1 MPRWLLLLMRKVN
14 KLMKFMDINT
24 LMKRF
29 SFVAFTACICSLS
42 IGSSFAQSVEQLQ
55 QLRERAQQTQNG
67 PSAQSVSPLSISA
80 QRTLPGA
87 TSASN
92 AMGQF
97 STQPRNGV
105 TLPGEPTIDTVFPAQ
120 APMENPPFAANLFIG
135 GFESERSSG
144 LNDNYLIAPGD
155 KISIWLWGAV
165 NFSDVVT
172 VDNQGNIFIPNIGPV
187 RIANTPAGSVNQTV
201 TAKIRQVYT
210 NDVNVYVNL
219 LTSTPVSLYV
229 SGPVLR
235 PGQYA
240 GLASDSVLYYLK
252 RAGGIDFQ
260 RGSFRQIDIVRN
272 GKVVASAD
280 LYAFFRNGKLP
291 EISFK
296 DGDTILVHPIGN
308 TIVVETGAR
317 NSFTFEFLNEE
328 LNGDV
333 VNYFARPG
341 EFASHASVSGI
352 RNNKQFARYLSVEE
366 FASLELSA
374 GDTVEYIA
382 DHEPQIYRIN
392 VAGAF
397 AGASQIM
404 VDKGARLID
413 VLDHIEA
420 DTTLS
425 DTQNI
430 YILRESVAMKQKEI
444 IEEGLRRLERS
455 MYTAPISSTGEGAIR
470 AQEAQLVADFIAR
483 ARQVE
488 PQGRV
493 VVSENGEIANILLEP
508 NDTIVIPEVTDLV
521 HVGGEVLLPQ
531 SVVFNPD
538 ATTED
543 YVAWAGGFTERAED
557 DRILIV
563 RKNGNVTFTS
573 LNDSFLSSN
582 DNKLE
587 PGDQI
592 IVLPAID
599 TKLLQAVKDITQIVF
614 QIAVATNAATN

>member
-1 MPRWLLLLMRKVN
+1 MNRMSKSIMKKIAITLTSTVVLSLLSTTV
-14 KLMKFMDINT
+14 
-24 LMKRF
+24 F
-29 SFVAFTACICSLS
+29 SQTVD
-42 IGSSFAQSVEQLQ
+42 QLQ
-55 QLRERAQQTQNG
+55 QLRQRAQEAGVSGTA
-67 PSAQSVSPLSISA
+67 SQSVSPLSISS
-80 QRTLPGA
+80 QRSLPR
-87 TSASN
+87 ASN
-92 AMGQF
+92 PANSMGQF
-97 STQPRNGV
+97 STQPRDGMS
-105 TLPGEPTIDTVFPAQ
+105 LPGEPTYESVFPMQ
-120 APMENPPFAANLFIG
+120 EPMENPPFAANLFIG
-135 GFESERSSG
+135 GFESERSNG
-144 LNDNYLIAPGD
+144 LNDNYLVAPGD
-155 KISIWLWGAV
+155 KISIWIWGAISY
-165 NFSDVVT
+165 SDVVT
-172 VDNQGNIFIPNIGPV
+172 VDNQGNIFLPNIGPV
-187 RIANTPAGSVNQTV
+187 RVANTPAGSVNQTV

-219 LTSTPVSLYV
+219 LTSTPVSIFV

-252 RAGGIDFQ
+252 RAGGIDFS
-260 RGSFRQIDIVRN
+260 RGSFRQIDVVRD

-280 LYAFFRNGKLP
+280 LYAFFRDGTLP
-291 EISFK
+291 ALSFK

-308 TIVVETGAR
+308 TIVVKTGAR
-317 NSFTFEFLNEE
+317 NSFTFEFLNTE
-328 LNGDV
+328 LNGEV
-333 VNYFARPG
+333 VNYFSRPG
-341 EFASHASVSGI
+341 EFASHASIAGV
-352 RNNKQFARYLSVEE
+352 RDNKQFARYLSIEE
-366 FASLELSA
+366 FATLPLAA

-397 AGASQIM
+397 SGASQVM
-404 VDKGARLID
+404 VDKGTRLID

-420 DTTLS
+420 DTVLS

-430 YILRESVAMKQKEI
+430 YLLRESVAEKQKEI
-444 IEEGLRRLERS
+444 IEEGLQRLERS

-483 ARQVE
+483 AREVE

-493 VVSENGEIANILLEP
+493 VVSENGDIANILLEP
-508 NDTIVIPEVTDLV
+508 NDTIVIPEVTDLI

-538 ATTED
+538 ATAED
-543 YVAWAGGFTERAED
+543 YVAWAGGFTERAESE
-557 DRILIV
+557 RILIV

-573 LNDSFLSSN
+573 IDDSFLSNNTST
-582 DNKLE
+582 LA

-599 TKLLQAVKDITQIVF
+599 TKLLQAVKDMTQIIY
-614 QIAVATNAATN
+614 QIAIAANVATN

>member
-1 MPRWLLLLMRKVN
+1 
-14 KLMKFMDINT
+14 MKFMDINT

-87 TSASN
+87 TSGSN

>member
-1 MPRWLLLLMRKVN
+1 M
-14 KLMKFMDINT
+14 KLMDVSFVLKSLT
-24 LMKRF
+24 LVSSITLF
-29 SFVAFTACICSLS
+29 SFLTTPIAN
-42 IGSSFAQSVEQLQ
+42 AQSAEQVEQLRQRFQ
-55 QLRERAQQTQNG
+55 QGQGNTSI
-67 PSAQSVSPLSISA
+67 PQSVSPLSIST
-80 QRTLPGA
+80 QRTLPG
-87 TSASN
+87 SSN
-92 AMGQF
+92 PSGNMGQF
-97 STQPRNGV
+97 ATQPRNGM
-105 TLPGEPTIDTVFPAQ
+105 TLPGEPTIETVFPKQ
-120 APMENPPFAANLFIG
+120 VPMENPPFAANLFIG
-135 GFESERSSG
+135 GFESERSNG

-172 VDNQGNIFIPNIGPV
+172 VDNQGNIFIPNIGPIRV
-187 RIANTPAGSVNQTV
+187 ANTPAGTVNQTV

-210 NDVNVYVNL
+210 NDVNIYVNL
-219 LTSTPVSLYV
+219 LTSTPVSIFV

-260 RGSFRQIDIVRN
+260 RGSFRQIDIVRDD
-272 GKVVASAD
+272 KVIASAD
-280 LYAFFRNGKLP
+280 LYTFFRSGKLP
-291 EISFK
+291 EVSLK

-308 TIVVETGAR
+308 TVVVETGAR
-317 NSFTFEFLNEE
+317 NSFTFEFLDSE
-328 LNGDV
+328 LTGKSI
-333 VNYFARPG
+333 NYFARPG
-341 EFASHASVSGI
+341 EFASHASVSGV
-352 RNNKQFARYLSVEE
+352 RNNKQYARYLSIADFETLQL
-366 FASLELSA
+366 AA

-392 VAGAF
+392 IAGAF

-404 VDKGARLID
+404 VDKGTRLID
-413 VLDHIEA
+413 VLDHVEA

-430 YILRESVAMKQKEI
+430 YLLRESVAIKQKEI
-444 IEEGLRRLERS
+444 IEEGLQRLERS

-493 VVSENGEIANILLEP
+493 VVSQAGEIANILLEP
-508 NDTIVIPEVTDLV
+508 NDTIVIPEITDLV

-531 SVVFNPD
+531 SVVFNPE

-543 YVAWAGGFTERAED
+543 YIAWAGGFTERAED
-557 DRILIV
+557 ERILIV
-563 RKNGNVTFTS
+563 RRNGNVTFTS
-573 LNDSFLSSN
+573 IDDSFLSSEEAY
-582 DNKLE
+582 LE

-599 TKLLQAVKDITQIVF
+599 TKIMQAVKDVTQIIF
-614 QIAVATNAATN
+614 QIAVAANAIDR

>member
-1 MPRWLLLLMRKVN
+1 
-14 KLMKFMDINT
+14 MKFMDMKDT
-24 LMKRF
+24 LKAL
-29 SFVAFTACICSLS
+29 SKIACTAV
-42 IGSSFAQSVEQLQ
+42 IGSMMLQPVFAQSMEQLQ
-55 QLRERAQQTQNG
+55 QLRERAQQSQSG
-67 PSAQSVSPLSISA
+67 ISAQSVSPLSVST

-87 TSASN
+87 SSSAN
-92 AMGQF
+92 TMGQF

-105 TLPGEPTIDTVFPAQ
+105 NLPGEPTIDTVFPAQ

-144 LNDNYLIAPGD
+144 LNDNYLVAPGD
-155 KISIWLWGAV
+155 KINIWLWGAV

-172 VDNQGNIFIPNIGPV
+172 VDNQGNIFIPNIGPIRV
-187 RIANTPAGSVNQTV
+187 ANTPAGTVNQTV

-219 LTSTPVSLYV
+219 LTSTPVSIFV

-260 RGSFRQIDIVRN
+260 RGSFRQIDVVRN
-272 GKVVASAD
+272 GKTVATAD
-280 LYAFFRNGKLP
+280 LYAFFRSGKLP
-291 EISFK
+291 AVSFK

-328 LNGDV
+328 LNGGV

-341 EFASHASVSGI
+341 EFASHASVSGV
-352 RNNKQFARYLSVEE
+352 RNTKRFARYSDLKA

-404 VDKGARLID
+404 VDKGARLLD

-430 YILRESVAMKQKEI
+430 YLLRESVAIKQKQI
-444 IEEGLRRLERS
+444 IEEGLQRIERS
-455 MYTAPISSTGEGAIR
+455 MYTAPLSSTGEGAIR

-493 VVSENGEIANILLEP
+493 VVSENGDIANILLEP
-508 NDTIVIPEVTDLV
+508 NDTIVIPEVTDLI

-557 DRILIV
+557 ERILIV
-563 RKNGNVTFTS
+563 RKNGNVTFS
-573 LNDSFLSSN
+573 SVNDSFLSS
-582 DNKLE
+582 DESKLE

-599 TKLLQAVKDITQIVF
+599 TKVLQAVKDITQIVY
-614 QIAVATNAATN
+614 QIAIAANVATN

>member
-1 MPRWLLLLMRKVN
+1 M
-14 KLMKFMDINT
+14 T
-24 LMKRF
+24 
-29 SFVAFTACICSLS
+29 TSLATN
-42 IGSSFAQSVEQLQ
+42 AQSIEQLQ
-55 QLRERAQQTQNG
+55 ELRQRAQQNDTTSNAAR
-67 PSAQSVSPLSISA
+67 PISPLDISS

-87 TSASN
+87 TGVEST
-92 AMGQF
+92 MGQF
-97 STQPRNGV
+97 STQPRNGMN
-105 TLPGEPTIDTVFPAQ
+105 LPGEPTIDTVFPAQ

-135 GFESERSSG
+135 GFESERTAG
-144 LNDNYLIAPGD
+144 LNDNYLVAPGD
-155 KISIWLWGAV
+155 KIAIYLWGAV
-165 NFSDVVT
+165 NFSNVVT
-172 VDNQGNIFIPNIGPV
+172 VDNQGNIFIPNIGPISV
-187 RIANTPAGSVNQTV
+187 ANTPAGSVNQTV
-201 TAKIRQVYT
+201 TSKIKQVYT
-210 NDVNVYVNL
+210 NDVNIYVNL
-219 LTSTPVSLYV
+219 LTSTPVSVFV

-252 RAGGIDFQ
+252 RAGGVDFQ
-260 RGSFRQIDIVRN
+260 RGSFRQIDVVRN
-272 GKVVASAD
+272 GEVVATAD

-291 EISFK
+291 ELSFK

-328 LNGDV
+328 LNGSV

-341 EFASHASVSGI
+341 EFASHASVAGV
-352 RNNKQFARYLSVEE
+352 RNNKQFARYLSIQD
-366 FASLELSA
+366 FASLPLKA
-374 GDTVEYIA
+374 GDTVEYVA

-397 AGASQIM
+397 SGASQVM

-413 VLDHIEA
+413 VLDHIEV
-420 DTTLS
+420 DTKLS

-430 YILRESVAMKQKEI
+430 YLLRESVAIKQKEI
-444 IEEGLRRLERS
+444 IEEGLQRLERS
-455 MYTAPISSTGEGAIR
+455 MYTAPISSTGEGTIR

-493 VVSENGEIANILLEP
+493 VVSENGDVANILLEP
-508 NDTIVIPEVTDLV
+508 NDTIVIPEITDLI

-557 DRILIV
+557 ERILIMH
-563 RKNGNVTFTS
+563 KNGNVSFASVSGT
-573 LNDSFLSSN
+573 FLS
-582 DNKLE
+582 DDHTMLQ

-599 TKLLQAVKDITQIVF
+599 TKIMQAVKDVSQIIF
-614 QIAVATNAATN
+614 QIAVAANAIDR

>member
-1 MPRWLLLLMRKVN
+1 M
-14 KLMKFMDINT
+14 T
-24 LMKRF
+24 
-29 SFVAFTACICSLS
+29 TSLATN
-42 IGSSFAQSVEQLQ
+42 AQSIEQLQ
-55 QLRERAQQTQNG
+55 ELRQRAQQNDTTSNAAR
-67 PSAQSVSPLSISA
+67 PISPLDISS

-87 TSASN
+87 TGVEST
-92 AMGQF
+92 MGQF
-97 STQPRNGV
+97 STQPRNGMN
-105 TLPGEPTIDTVFPAQ
+105 LPGEPTIDTVFPAQ
-120 APMENPPFAANLFIG
+120 VPMENPPFAANLFIG
-135 GFESERSSG
+135 GFESERTAG
-144 LNDNYLIAPGD
+144 LNDNYLVAPGD
-155 KISIWLWGAV
+155 KIAIYLWGAV
-165 NFSDVVT
+165 NFSNVVT
-172 VDNQGNIFIPNIGPV
+172 VDNQGNIFIPNIGPISV
-187 RIANTPAGSVNQTV
+187 ANTPAGSVNQTV
-201 TAKIRQVYT
+201 TSKIKQVYT
-210 NDVNVYVNL
+210 NDVNIYVNL
-219 LTSTPVSLYV
+219 LTSTPVSVFV

-252 RAGGIDFQ
+252 RAGGVDFQ
-260 RGSFRQIDIVRN
+260 RGSFRQIDVVRN
-272 GKVVASAD
+272 GEVVATAD

-291 EISFK
+291 ELSFK

-328 LNGDV
+328 LNGSV

-341 EFASHASVSGI
+341 EFASHASVAGV
-352 RNNKQFARYLSVEE
+352 RNNKQFARYLSIQD
-366 FASLELSA
+366 FASLPLKA
-374 GDTVEYIA
+374 GDTVEYVA

-397 AGASQIM
+397 SGASQVM

-413 VLDHIEA
+413 VLDHIEV
-420 DTTLS
+420 DTKLS

-430 YILRESVAMKQKEI
+430 YLLRESVAIKQKEI
-444 IEEGLRRLERS
+444 IEEGLQRLERS
-455 MYTAPISSTGEGAIR
+455 MYTAPISSTGEGTIR

-493 VVSENGEIANILLEP
+493 VVSENGDVANILLEP
-508 NDTIVIPEVTDLV
+508 NDTIVIPEITDLI

-557 DRILIV
+557 ERILIMH
-563 RKNGNVTFTS
+563 KNGNVSFASVSGT
-573 LNDSFLSSN
+573 FLS
-582 DNKLE
+582 DEHTMLQ

-599 TKLLQAVKDITQIVF
+599 TKIMQAVKDVSQIIF
-614 QIAVATNAATN
+614 QIAVAANAIDR

>member
-1 MPRWLLLLMRKVN
+1 MKKIITPLLLS
-14 KLMKFMDINT
+14 FCA
-24 LMKRF
+24 F
-29 SFVAFTACICSLS
+29 SMTTSLVTN
-42 IGSSFAQSVEQLQ
+42 AQSIEQLQ
-55 QLRERAQQTQNG
+55 ELRQRAQQNDTTSNAAR
-67 PSAQSVSPLSISA
+67 PISPLDISS
-80 QRTLPGA
+80 QRTLPG
-87 TSASN
+87 TTGVEST
-92 AMGQF
+92 MGQF
-97 STQPRNGV
+97 STQPRNGMR
-105 TLPGEPTIDTVFPAQ
+105 LPGEPTIDTVFPAQ

-135 GFESERSSG
+135 GFESERTSG
-144 LNDNYLIAPGD
+144 LNDNYLVAPGD
-155 KISIWLWGAV
+155 KIAIYLWGAV
-165 NFSDVVT
+165 NFSNVVT
-172 VDNQGNIFIPNIGPV
+172 VDNQGNIFIPNIGPISV
-187 RIANTPAGSVNQTV
+187 ANTPAGSVNQTV
-201 TAKIRQVYT
+201 TSRIKQVYT
-210 NDVNVYVNL
+210 NDVNIYVNL
-219 LTSTPVSLYV
+219 LTSTPVSVFV

-252 RAGGIDFQ
+252 RAGGVDFQ
-260 RGSFRQIDIVRN
+260 RGSFRQIDVVRN
-272 GKVVASAD
+272 GEVVATAD

-291 EISFK
+291 ELSFK

-328 LNGDV
+328 LNGSV

-341 EFASHASVSGI
+341 EFASHASVAGV
-352 RNNKQFARYLSVEE
+352 RNNKQFARYLSIQD
-366 FASLELSA
+366 FAALPLKA
-374 GDTVEYIA
+374 GDTVEYVA

-397 AGASQIM
+397 SGASQVM

-413 VLDHIEA
+413 VLDHIEV
-420 DTTLS
+420 DTKLS

-430 YILRESVAMKQKEI
+430 YLLRESVAIKQKEI
-444 IEEGLRRLERS
+444 IEEGLQRLERS
-455 MYTAPISSTGEGAIR
+455 MYTAPISSTGEGTIR

-493 VVSENGEIANILLEP
+493 VVSENGDVANILLEP
-508 NDTIVIPEVTDLV
+508 NDTIVIPEITDLI

-557 DRILIV
+557 ERILIMH
-563 RKNGNVTFTS
+563 KNGNVSFASVSGT
-573 LNDSFLSSN
+573 FLS
-582 DNKLE
+582 DEHTMLQ

-599 TKLLQAVKDITQIVF
+599 TKIMQAVKDVSQIIF
-614 QIAVATNAATN
+614 QIAVAANAIDR

>member
-1 MPRWLLLLMRKVN
+1 MNRMSKSIMKKIAITLTSTVVLSLLSSSV
-14 KLMKFMDINT
+14 
-24 LMKRF
+24 F
-29 SFVAFTACICSLS
+29 SQTVD
-42 IGSSFAQSVEQLQ
+42 QLQ
-55 QLRERAQQTQNG
+55 QLRQRAQEAGVSGTA
-67 PSAQSVSPLSISA
+67 SQSVSPLSISS
-80 QRTLPGA
+80 QRSLPR
-87 TSASN
+87 ASN
-92 AMGQF
+92 SANSMGQF
-97 STQPRNGV
+97 STQPRDGMS
-105 TLPGEPTIDTVFPAQ
+105 LPGEPTYESVFPMQ
-120 APMENPPFAANLFIG
+120 EPMENPPFAANLFIG
-135 GFESERSSG
+135 GFESERSNG
-144 LNDNYLIAPGD
+144 LNDNYLVAPGD
-155 KISIWLWGAV
+155 KISIWIWGAI
-165 NFSDVVT
+165 NYSDVVT
-172 VDNQGNIFIPNIGPV
+172 VDNQGNVFLPNIGPV
-187 RIANTPAGSVNQTV
+187 RVANTPAGSVNQTV

-219 LTSTPVSLYV
+219 LTSTPVSIFV

-252 RAGGIDFQ
+252 RAGGIDFS

-272 GKVVASAD
+272 GKVVTSAD
-280 LYAFFRNGKLP
+280 LYAFFRDGTLP
-291 EISFK
+291 ALSFK

-308 TIVVETGAR
+308 TIVVKTGAR
-317 NSFTFEFLNEE
+317 NSFTFEFLNTE
-328 LNGDV
+328 LKGEV
-333 VNYFARPG
+333 VNYFSRPG
-341 EFASHASVSGI
+341 EFASHASIAGV
-352 RNNKQFARYLSVEE
+352 RDNKQFARYLSIDE
-366 FASLELSA
+366 FATLPLAA

-397 AGASQIM
+397 SGASQVM
-404 VDKGARLID
+404 VDKGTRLID

-420 DTTLS
+420 DSVLS

-430 YILRESVAMKQKEI
+430 YLLRESVAEKQKEI
-444 IEEGLRRLERS
+444 IEEGLQRLERS

-483 ARQVE
+483 ARKVE

-493 VVSENGEIANILLEP
+493 VVSENGDIANILLEP
-508 NDTIVIPEVTDLV
+508 NDTIVIPEVTDLI

-538 ATTED
+538 ATAED
-543 YVAWAGGFTERAED
+543 YVAWAGGFTERAES

-573 LNDSFLSSN
+573 VDDSFLSNNIST
-582 DNKLE
+582 LA

-599 TKLLQAVKDITQIVF
+599 TKLLQAVKDMTQIIY
-614 QIAVATNAATN
+614 QIAVAANVATN

>member
-1 MPRWLLLLMRKVN
+1 MNRMSKSIMKKIAITLTSTVVLSLLSTSV
-14 KLMKFMDINT
+14 
-24 LMKRF
+24 F
-29 SFVAFTACICSLS
+29 SQTVD
-42 IGSSFAQSVEQLQ
+42 QLQ
-55 QLRERAQQTQNG
+55 QLRQRAQEAGVSGTA
-67 PSAQSVSPLSISA
+67 SQSVSPLSISS
-80 QRTLPGA
+80 QRSLPR
-87 TSASN
+87 ASN
-92 AMGQF
+92 SANSMGQF
-97 STQPRNGV
+97 STQPRDGMS
-105 TLPGEPTIDTVFPAQ
+105 LPGEPTYESVFPMQ
-120 APMENPPFAANLFIG
+120 EPMENPPFAANLFIG
-135 GFESERSSG
+135 GFESERSNG
-144 LNDNYLIAPGD
+144 LNDNYLVAPGD
-155 KISIWLWGAV
+155 KISIWIWGAI
-165 NFSDVVT
+165 NYSDVVT
-172 VDNQGNIFIPNIGPV
+172 VDNQGNVFLPNIGPV
-187 RIANTPAGSVNQTV
+187 RVANTPAGSVNQTV

-219 LTSTPVSLYV
+219 LTSTPVSIFV

-252 RAGGIDFQ
+252 RAGGIDFS

-280 LYAFFRNGKLP
+280 LYAFFRDGTLP
-291 EISFK
+291 ALSFK

-308 TIVVETGAR
+308 TIVVKTGAR
-317 NSFTFEFLNEE
+317 NSFTFEFLNTE
-328 LNGDV
+328 LNGEV
-333 VNYFARPG
+333 VNYFSRPG
-341 EFASHASVSGI
+341 EFASHASIAGV
-352 RNNKQFARYLSVEE
+352 RDNKQFARYLSIDE
-366 FASLELSA
+366 FATLPLAA

-397 AGASQIM
+397 SGASQVM
-404 VDKGARLID
+404 VDKGTRLID

-420 DTTLS
+420 DSVLS

-430 YILRESVAMKQKEI
+430 YLLRESVAEKQKEI
-444 IEEGLRRLERS
+444 IEEGLQRLERS

-483 ARQVE
+483 ARKVE

-493 VVSENGEIANILLEP
+493 VVSENGDIANILLEP
-508 NDTIVIPEVTDLV
+508 NDTIVIPEVTDLI

-538 ATTED
+538 ATAED
-543 YVAWAGGFTERAED
+543 YVAWAGGFTERAES

-573 LNDSFLSSN
+573 VDDSFLSNNIST
-582 DNKLE
+582 LA

-599 TKLLQAVKDITQIVF
+599 TKLLQAVKDMTQIIY
-614 QIAVATNAATN
+614 QIAVAANVATN

>member
-1 MPRWLLLLMRKVN
+1 MKMLLKTLLLTVAAASLAV
-14 KLMKFMDINT
+14 T
-24 LMKRF
+24 LDVK
-29 SFVAFTACICSLS
+29 
-42 IGSSFAQSVEQLQ
+42 AQSFEQLQ
-55 QLRERAQQTQNG
+55 ELRQRAQQSDSTSTVN
-67 PSAQSVSPLSISA
+67 PSVSPLDISS

-87 TSASN
+87 SSATST
-92 AMGQF
+92 MGQF
-97 STQPRNGV
+97 STQPRNGQN
-105 TLPGEPTIDTVFPAQ
+105 LPGEPTIESVFPAQ
-120 APMENPPFAANLFIG
+120 SPMDNPPFAANLFIG
-135 GFESERSSG
+135 GFESERSTG
-144 LNDNYLIAPGD
+144 LNDNYLVAPGD
-155 KISIWLWGAV
+155 KISIWIWGAV
-165 NFSDVVT
+165 NFSNVVT
-172 VDNQGNIFIPNIGPV
+172 VDNQGNIFIPNIGPI

-219 LTSTPVSLYV
+219 LTSTPVSVYV

-252 RAGGIDFQ
+252 RAGGVDFQ
-260 RGSFRQIDIVRN
+260 RGSFRQIDVIRN
-272 GKVVASAD
+272 NKVVASAD

-291 EISFK
+291 NLSFK

-328 LNGDV
+328 LNGGV

-341 EFASHASVSGI
+341 EFASHASVAGV
-352 RNNKQFARYLSVEE
+352 RNNKQFARYLSIDD
-366 FASLELSA
+366 FALLPLKA
-374 GDTVEYIA
+374 GDTVEYVA

-397 AGASQIM
+397 AGASQVM

-413 VLDHIEA
+413 VLDHIEI
-420 DTTLS
+420 DSKLS

-430 YILRESVAMKQKEI
+430 YLLRESVALKQKEI
-444 IEEGLRRLERS
+444 IEEGLQRLERS

-483 ARQVE
+483 AREVE

-493 VVSENGEIANILLEP
+493 VVSQNGEIANILLEP

-531 SVVFNPD
+531 SIVFNPD

-557 DRILIV
+557 ERILIMH
-563 RKNGNVTFTS
+563 KNGNVSFVS
-573 LNDSFLSSN
+573 VDNSFLYSEQVS
-582 DNKLE
+582 LV

-599 TKLLQAVKDITQIVF
+599 MKIMQAVKDVTQIIF
-614 QIAVATNAATN
+614 QIAVAANAIDR